1 MSWYDTYTS
10 YYDILS
16 RMHRSPISELPLR
29 TMGQQKRR
37 RSAHLQ
43 ASEYQQLASFR
54 YALRS
59 FLRFS
64 EAAAE
69 KVGLTAQHYQ
79 ALLALCATADDRV
92 TINDLAQEL
101 LIRHNSAVGLVDRLT
116 SQGLVSREPSPEDGR
131 KVVLRLTAKGD
142 RVLEKLAEVHRE
154 ELRRIGPQLEALLH
168 QITQADS
175 ARN

>member
-1 MSWYDTYTS
+1 MS
-10 YYDILS
+10 
-16 RMHRSPISELPLR
+16 PP
-29 TMGQQKRR
+29 KRR
-37 RSAHLQ
+37 RSAHLD
-43 ASEYQQLASFR
+43 ASEYRQLASFR

-79 ALLALCATADDRV
+79 ALLAVCATADGHV
-92 TINDLAQEL
+92 TINDLAQQL

-116 SQGLVSREPSPEDGR
+116 AQGLVAREPSPQDGR
-131 KVVLRLTAKGD
+131 KVYLRLTAKGD

-168 QITQADS
+168 DITGSKADEG
-175 ARN
+175 

>member
-1 MSWYDTYTS
+1 MSQ
-10 YYDILS
+10 
-16 RMHRSPISELPLR
+16 H
-29 TMGQQKRR
+29 KRR
-37 RSAHLQ
+37 RSAHLD

-54 YALRS
+54 YALRC

-79 ALLALCATADDRV
+79 ALLAVCATPGHI
-92 TINDLAQEL
+92 TINDLAQQL
-101 LIRHNSAVGLVDRLT
+101 LIRHNSAVGLVDRLAA
-116 SQGLVSREPSPEDGR
+116 QGLLAREPSPEDAR
-131 KVVLRLTAKGD
+131 KVYLRLTAKGD

-168 QITQADS
+168 DITGSKADEG
-175 ARN
+175 

>member
-1 MSWYDTYTS
+1 MSQ
-10 YYDILS
+10 
-16 RMHRSPISELPLR
+16 E
-29 TMGQQKRR
+29 KRR
-37 RSAHLQ
+37 RSVHLD
-43 ASEYQQLASFR
+43 AAEYQQLASFR

-79 ALLALCATADDRV
+79 ALLAVCATADGHV
-92 TINDLAQEL
+92 TINDLAQQL

-116 SQGLVSREPSPEDGR
+116 AQGLLAREPSAEDGR
-131 KVVLRLTAKGD
+131 KVHLRLTSKGD

-168 QITQADS
+168 DITRAKTGE
-175 ARN
+175 R